1 MISGKRPV
9 LVACLLA
16 VLLLVGTVH
25 PTVVAAQTTDVERA
39 QERLQAANRAYQT
52 ALVTVDAAYE
62 AGVETREFD
71 ARLDEANEALT
82 DGVDAVRA
90 TPPNTERALEAAT
103 RAERLSLAV
112 EEDATVA
119 TQQALADEAIE
130 RETARLSSPA
140 ADEWL
145 QRAETDR
152 ADGQFDAVERDLLY
166 AQHAAQVT
174 HYEAYLQNLSAQ
186 GLDLVALDAEV
197 AAFDESVESGTLDA
211 GEASQLRQ
219 SMQRADV
226 CVRQLHA
233 ATLAIERADQTSS
246 VLVSADLTAAT
257 AAQQEGYDALERG
270 EYDAACRAAEAAETA
285 ADSETRRVESTLEA
299 NVLAKTVDAV
309 YDTLRAVVPGFG
321 DDTVASTTVVHPPTL
336 VVVDVSPVSVTAAPP
351 TPSVTPLDFTAEAV
365 TTPVPSE
372 PDEQVADDVEETP
385 EQERTPERERTPTER
400 DETVEREETAEPER
414 AQTDRVE
421 QPVREE
427 TVRFVIRI
435 DGVDECGTT
444 CRDVTGTLRNV
455 GTGDAHNVEVDMALS
470 VDGSVLW
477 TGTQSLG
484 TVPAGETRTVSQRI
498 VLGFGEALQ
507 ARSNGTVDVLITVR
521 SDEETQT
528 IRDTVPV

>member
-25 PTVVAAQTTDVERA
+25 PVVAAQTTEVERA

-52 ALVTVDAAYE
+52 ALVTVDVAQE
-62 AGVETREFD
+62 AGVETGEFD
-71 ARLDEANEALT
+71 ERLDEADEALT

-90 TPPNTERALEAAT
+90 TPPDTERALEAAT

-119 TQQALADEAIE
+119 TQQALADAAIE
-130 RETARLSSPA
+130 RERARLSSS

-145 QRAETDR
+145 QRAEADR
-152 ADGQFDAVERDLLY
+152 ADGQFAAVERDLQY
-166 AQHAAQVT
+166 AQHAAQAT

-186 GLDLVALDAEV
+186 GLDPVALDAEV
-197 AAFDESVESGTLDA
+197 AAFDEAVESGTLA
-211 GEASQLRQ
+211 PREASQLRQ
-219 SMQRADV
+219 SMRRADV
-226 CVRQLHA
+226 CVRRLHA

-257 AAQQEGYDALERG
+257 AAHQEGYDALERG
-270 EYDAACRAAEAAETA
+270 EYDVACRAAETAQTA
-285 ADSETRRVESTLEA
+285 ADSETRRVQSTLETD
-299 NVLAKTVDAV
+299 VLAKTVDAV
-309 YDTLRAVVPGFG
+309 YDTLRAMIPGFG

-336 VVVDVSPVSVTAAPP
+336 VVVDVSPVSVTVVPP

-372 PDEQVADDVEETP
+372 PDEQVVDDVDA
-385 EQERTPERERTPTER
+385 TPEREETAKPER
-400 DETVEREETAEPER
+400 AQAEPVATAEPER

-484 TVPAGETRTVSQRI
+484 TVPAGETRTISQRI

-528 IRDTVPV
+528 IRDTVAV